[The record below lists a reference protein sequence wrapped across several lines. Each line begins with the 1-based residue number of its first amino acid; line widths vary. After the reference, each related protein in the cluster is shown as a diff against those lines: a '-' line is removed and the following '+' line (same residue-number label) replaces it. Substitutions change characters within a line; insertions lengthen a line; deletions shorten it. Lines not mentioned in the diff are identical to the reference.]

1 MGLVIA
7 VNKGRIFEECMP
19 LLAACEI
26 QPSDD
31 PKSSRKLIFESLTG
45 NHKIIVARSAD
56 VPTYVENGVADL
68 GITGKD
74 TILEYGAEMTF
85 YERLDLKIGACR
97 MMTAGPVGV
106 AEPAQGVR
114 VASKFVNI
122 ARHYY
127 QKQSKQ
133 VSLIKLSGA
142 LEIAP
147 LLGLADCIV
156 DIVDTGNTLKAN
168 GLEARETICEISTRL
183 IVNRASMKTKFDLVQ
198 GLIQQLEAA
207 VEQHAPDVGQ

>member
-56 VPTYVENGVADL
+56 VPTYVENGVADV

-122 ARHYY
+122 ARQYY

-207 VEQHAPDVGQ
+207 VEQHVADVGQ